1 MKSEK
6 KDLETKLIELSVH
19 DSFLG
24 NGMTTIRKYL
34 DFYKKAYTNNRPKDV
49 KFYNAISEY
58 VQNFEKE
65 YNETI
70 NPQNVDTKE
79 IDDLLNNKDVQK
91 YDDEFVDFDDDL
103 GNGNDSDELVRKITK
118 LKSLIKSMNNNRD
131 HLKLTL
137 EDINNDC
144 YTLNKFGND
153 KHVSVGALTN
163 YVNYIHES
171 LNNILTNIDNN
182 MSKMMKN
189 TDIIER
195 RTIKFS
201 ILYNAMRRTASLKEK
216 HLLELAEG
224 IKSKEDNVFLT
235 STDASYLLSRAF
247 MNISKLGQLIDP
259 DFKIDLPNISM
270 VDSISNALNYSIV
283 SYLPEPKSKVEEV
296 EKEKELT
303 NSTFESSI
311 DRIIKDN
318 SLVQHDPNLTEKE
331 NNKAFN
337 SIRIKLRSDAMY
349 ASRDLLAEDESYRKA
364 VMQLQSV
371 QREMVDFSMKLDIK
385 EERIKT
391 IISQNE
397 LLSKM
402 FDEDINV
409 ARYALDK
416 FGNMFADKVRTVK
429 PHDDDKK
436 FVLSLL
442 KGINEIQKLIID
454 KLGSLGYNTILDI
467 LSGNP
472 NLKPG
477 LFMSIMYIII
487 NHNKC
492 PVENIVEH
500 LPSKLSHVRSMTIPT
515 VLNSIIRRY
524 IGNIT
529 SAINMGENSI
539 AQIMSVGLIYVTM
552 NTNVIASSKGTT
564 LTIDDIENGNVLT
577 FNSPS
582 LMNEI
587 FPTETVNILNA
598 IENQRSTNN
607 NFINCESIK
616 TRFSILYDEPKQLI
630 ITNQSTKRSTN
641 QSTKRSTDQ
650 STNQS
655 TKRSTNQSIKRFRLM
670 YSRQQKK

>member
-1 MKSEK
+1 
-6 KDLETKLIELSVH
+6 
-19 DSFLG
+19 
-24 NGMTTIRKYL
+24 
-34 DFYKKAYTNNRPKDV
+34 
-49 KFYNAISEY
+49 
-58 VQNFEKE
+58 
-65 YNETI
+65 
-70 NPQNVDTKE
+70 
-79 IDDLLNNKDVQK
+79 
-91 YDDEFVDFDDDL
+91 
-103 GNGNDSDELVRKITK
+103 
-118 LKSLIKSMNNNRD
+118 
-131 HLKLTL
+131 
-137 EDINNDC
+137 
-144 YTLNKFGND
+144 
-153 KHVSVGALTN
+153 
-163 YVNYIHES
+163 
-171 LNNILTNIDNN
+171 
-182 MSKMMKN
+182 
-189 TDIIER
+189 
-195 RTIKFS
+195 
-201 ILYNAMRRTASLKEK
+201 
-216 HLLELAEG
+216 
-224 IKSKEDNVFLT
+224 
-235 STDASYLLSRAF
+235 
-247 MNISKLGQLIDP
+247 
-259 DFKIDLPNISM
+259 M

-331 NNKAFN
+331 NDKAFN
-337 SIRIKLRSDAMY
+337 SMRIKLRSDAMY

-371 QREMVDFSMKLDIK
+371 QREMMDFSMKLDIK

-402 FDEDINV
+402 FDKNINI

-429 PHDDDKK
+429 PDDDDKE

-442 KGINEIQKLIID
+442 ENINEIQKLIID

-487 NHNKC
+487 NYNKC

-529 SAINMGENSI
+529 SAINMGKNSI

-587 FPTETVNILNA
+587 FPTETVKILNA

-607 NFINCESIK
+607 NFINCENIK
-616 TRFSILYDEPKQLI
+616 ATFSILYNKPKQLI

-641 QSTKRSTDQ
+641 QSTKRSTKQ
-650 STNQS
+650 SVLRCT
-655 TKRSTNQSIKRFRLM
+655 L
-670 YSRQQKK
+670 QQKIN